1 MAAVG
6 LSVDETRD
14 EIHAFELS
22 KSIDITSVFT
32 ISCINS
38 PQSVTVSG
46 LVNELREFTEY
57 LTSKHIFARL
67 LKVQVGYHSP
77 QMSHITLQ
85 YARMMGVLR
94 PDSLSRETTMVS
106 SVTGAV
112 IDAREVC
119 SPDYWVRN
127 MVSTVDFLAAIQ
139 SCCNAGRD
147 RVMKK
152 LDGSHKGDMC
162 VDVWL
167 EIGPHSALQGPLKQ
181 IVQSCRPRARFV
193 YTSALVRSTAA
204 LNSLLKSIGS
214 LWVENVSVDMRRVIS
229 LTRCARTV
237 FRIPPSLPAY
247 PFDRST
253 IHWEESQA
261 NLDFRLR
268 EHPCHDLAGVRV
280 GNLKSQAE
288 AQWRFRTR
296 VKSIP
301 WTEDHKIQGSILYPA
316 AGSIAMVIEAT
327 KQLLGHENLVFLDLR
342 DIEFCAPIHVI
353 PDHDTHIAL
362 HLSAK
367 KLSQGAGL
375 QYEFRAFTSTSGS
388 RHETLVCTGSIRAHH
403 NDKRADFDVG
413 QHDLQELRSS
423 YLHAKRECSDKIDA
437 TQLYDSTQLGWSGRV
452 DRS

>member
-1 MAAVG
+1 MKVSYYRGLLSSSLEDCQSDRHTMAAVG

-46 LVNELREFTEY
+46 PVNKLREFTEY

-85 YARMMGVLR
+85 YARLMGVLR
-94 PDSLSRETTMVS
+94 SDSLSRETTMVS

-152 LDGSHKGDMC
+152 LDGSHKRDMC

-193 YTSALVRSTAA
+193 YTSALIRSAAA

-214 LWVENVSVDMRRVIS
+214 LWVENVSIDMRRVIS

-247 PFDRST
+247 PFDHST

-268 EHPCHDLAGVRV
+268 EHPCHDLAGIRV

-288 AQWRFRTR
+288 AQWRFRIR

-301 WTEDHKIQGSILYPA
+301 WTEDHKIPRLNP
-316 AGSIAMVIEAT
+316 
-327 KQLLGHENLVFLDLR
+327 
-342 DIEFCAPIHVI
+342 
-353 PDHDTHIAL
+353 
-362 HLSAK
+362 LS
-367 KLSQGAGL
+367 G
-375 QYEFRAFTSTSGS
+375 
-388 RHETLVCTGSIRAHH
+388 
-403 NDKRADFDVG
+403 
-413 QHDLQELRSS
+413 
-423 YLHAKRECSDKIDA
+423 
-437 TQLYDSTQLGWSGRV
+437 GRV
-452 DRS
+452 YRHGY